1 MENNKII
8 YRTFI
13 TTMQMLRD
21 RKYSEGYISIS
32 SKNQIINISNFID
45 MSFNDFMLTF
55 GKDNALEVDY
65 NKLIFIFKKDI
76 PNDKIF
82 ISWFE
87 EDKIDQTIASD
98 TVKKIEKLCSSDKEK
113 VNRAILILKNKNVLS
128 PSAKKILTQ
137 DISSCETKDNI
148 IIDIFLIQ
156 ELIINITE
164 HRFVPKHIVLSDEEK
179 NSFLLKT
186 HIKPTQLPKIQLI
199 DPVCKYLGV
208 SKGDVIKIQRFN
220 NDGTVYLSY
229 RYTV

>member
-21 RKYSEGYISIS
+21 RNYSEGYILSI
-32 SKNQIINISNFID
+32 SKNQIVNISKLID
-45 MSFNDFMLTF
+45 MSFNDFMLSF
-55 GKDNALEVDY
+55 GKDNALEIDY
-65 NKLIFIFKKDI
+65 SKLIFIFNKQL
-76 PNDKIF
+76 PNNKIY

-87 EDKIDQTIASD
+87 EDKIDQTIASE
-98 TVKKIEKLCSSDKEK
+98 TIKKIEKLYSSDKDK
-113 VNRAILILKNKNVLS
+113 VNRAIFILKNKNVLT

-137 DISSCETKDNI
+137 DIATSEAKHNI

-164 HRFVPKHIVLSDEEK
+164 HKFVPKHIVLSEEEK
-179 NSFLLKT
+179 NLFLSKT
-186 HIKPTQLPKIQLI
+186 RIKPTQLPKIQLI

-208 SKGDVIKIQRFN
+208 SKGDVIKIQRLN
-220 NDGTVYLSY
+220 TDGTVYISY